1 MNRRR
6 WLLALAAVAV
16 IVALRFTGLADLL
29 SLDSL
34 RANRGALTAWTTA
47 HPLLAPTAYAALY
60 VAVVA
65 FSLPGAT
72 AMTLAGGFL
81 FGAALG
87 GTLAVLSATIGAG
100 ALFLFASRLI
110 GEGGLARFGD
120 RGAKLAEGLKRESF
134 LYLLALRLVPL
145 FPFVLVNLIPAL
157 VGMRLAP
164 FLGATFLGIIPGT
177 AVFALAGAGLGRA
190 LEGDGPIRILTPEV
204 ILALTALAA
213 TALLAIPLRR
223 WLATR

>member
-1 MNRRR
+1 MKGR

-29 SLDSL
+29 SLDAL
-34 RANRGALTAWTTA
+34 RANRGTLTAWTAA
-47 HPLLAPTAYAALY
+47 HPGLAPAAYAALY

-81 FGAALG
+81 FGAWLG
-87 GTLAVLSATIGAG
+87 GTLAVLSATVGAG
-100 ALFLFASRLI
+100 ALFLIASRII
-110 GEGGLARFGD
+110 GEGGLARFGE
-120 RGAKLAEGLKRESF
+120 RGARLAEGLRRESF
-134 LYLLALRLVPL
+134 TYLLVLRLVPL

-190 LEGDGPIRILTPEV
+190 LEGDGPLRILTPEV
-204 ILALTALAA
+204 ILALCALAA